1 MYQIFAKFGK
11 IESLELYKLV
21 EPYRLNVTEMV
32 TETFMY
38 GVISIES
45 IDYINYICLKF
56 GATSITIK
64 IEPE

>member
-11 IESLELYKLV
+11 IDSLELYKLV

-32 TETFMY
+32 TETFMH
-38 GVISIES
+38 GVIGVDS

-64 IEPE
+64 KEPD